1 MLPAALKAVTLIL
14 NVLPIE
20 LAGILV
26 ITNEFKLGKFLTEMS
41 LSTFAST
48 QFPPSPSSMK
58 TAYPM
63 IEQPPLE
70 VGSVHYIEI
79 DQEGVV
85 SEDTLAGFAIPVG
98 IEHGV

>member
-48 QFPPSPSSMK
+48 
-58 TAYPM
+58 
-63 IEQPPLE
+63 
-70 VGSVHYIEI
+70 
-79 DQEGVV
+79 
-85 SEDTLAGFAIPVG
+85 
-98 IEHGV
+98 